1 MKKLLYVFLAF
12 ILVFSV
18 FSVNVLAADVA
29 VIAEK
34 KGSEGGLK
42 NEGSKAVKDE
52 EAGTASVIDDT
63 YTDHVFGYNAN
74 VEAGKIVK
82 TAFYLTI
89 DEVTD
94 TSQSLRIN
102 PLIKGTDQSAERWA
116 DVSYSLLADYEG
128 ENVIVVGAYTIP
140 EGCNEI
146 EARLWVNAGLKIT
159 IHKVVIAPN
168 EYNFLTDPDFE
179 LIFEGV
185 DAANDSNAAENI
197 ILSEDIP
204 DTPSDDN
211 TGDDNTG
218 DDNTGDDNTGD
229 DNTGDNNNNDDG
241 KEPNGATGDVG
252 VIAAILTSGAAV
264 FGGLKLRK
272 K

>member
-1 MKKLLYVFLAF
+1 MKKLLYVFLVF

-18 FSVNVLAADVA
+18 FSVNVLAANVA

-52 EAGTASVIDDT
+52 AAGTAKIIDDT
-63 YTDHVFGYNAN
+63 YSDHVFNYNAN
-74 VEAGKIVK
+74 VEAGKIIK

-94 TSQSLRIN
+94 TSQTLRIN
-102 PLIKGTDQSAERWA
+102 PLIKGENQAERWA

-140 EGCNEI
+140 DGCNEI

-204 DTPSDDN
+204 DTP
-211 TGDDNTG
+211 GDDNP
-218 DDNTGDDNTGD
+218 GDDNTGD